1 MSEPVVHVS
10 HNNQSLNFTVSPQKL
25 GGFISGL
32 LGQPQEI
39 KRAIHGNIDLNKNFF
54 ENIIIVLNHRITVQN
69 EGELTFFR
77 AKILYE
83 DDFER
88 TIDNLPSFISFS
100 ETRNSRSIAAKIT
113 ITYLVHFANKASP
126 EKQEISITVNEGF
139 TAESVLDSHIDQSSN
154 INGIIFYNISHTER
168 SFGDDIASLLD
179 RECEKVIEKPNWFIK
194 NVGALSRYIAIITFL
209 TFLCLPTYF
218 ESAQAETAYKNAIQ
232 FFEQESINKQIT
244 NQSINYK
251 IDGLISFFK
260 ALHSPQKYQKL
271 LQLSTFFVGIILG
284 IIFLKIGSYKTP
296 SFVTF
301 GEFSEKYRENKMKK
315 GNLIYVKFS
324 GAFLLNILAGV
335 IGSAIYT
342 YLSINTN

>member
-54 ENIIIVLNHRITVQN
+54 ENIIRVLNHRITVQN

-113 ITYLVHFANKASP
+113 ITYLVQFANKASP

-139 TAESVLDSHIDQSSN
+139 TAESILDSHIDHSSN
-154 INGIIFYNISHTER
+154 INGR
-168 SFGDDIASLLD
+168 S
-179 RECEKVIEKPNWFIK
+179 
-194 NVGALSRYIAIITFL
+194 
-209 TFLCLPTYF
+209 
-218 ESAQAETAYKNAIQ
+218 
-232 FFEQESINKQIT
+232 QI
-244 NQSINYK
+244 
-251 IDGLISFFK
+251 
-260 ALHSPQKYQKL
+260 
-271 LQLSTFFVGIILG
+271 
-284 IIFLKIGSYKTP
+284 
-296 SFVTF
+296 
-301 GEFSEKYRENKMKK
+301 
-315 GNLIYVKFS
+315 
-324 GAFLLNILAGV
+324 
-335 IGSAIYT
+335 
-342 YLSINTN
+342 